1 MKVGIMGAVEQEI
14 GLLRRSIVKP
24 KHEMHGKR
32 QYTSGLFHDRE
43 VVTVFSRWGKVAAAS
58 TATTLIERYGVDLII
73 FTGVAGA
80 ADPSLNIGDIVVA
93 SETVQH
99 DMDVSTLP
107 GFERFEIPLLGKSRF
122 PVESRFVKL
131 GTDSATRFV
140 NKYLN
145 DPEFEP
151 SRKKFGIKEPS
162 VNTGLIASGDRF
174 VSDSEEI
181 KRLEERLPG
190 LKCVE
195 MEGGAVAQVCYEHQ
209 IPMVLLRVIS
219 DKADNDAVIDFPA
232 FIENVACPMTCGIIE
247 ELIERV

>member
-1 MKVGIMGAVEQEI
+1 MKIGIMGAMEQEI
-14 GLLRRSIVKP
+14 GLLRRSLEKP
-24 KHEMHGKR
+24 KHEMHGRR

-58 TATTLIERYGVDLII
+58 TATTLIERYGVDMII

-80 ADPSLNIGDIVVA
+80 ADPALEIGDIVVA

-99 DMDVSTLP
+99 DIDVSALP
-107 GFERFEIPLLGKSRF
+107 GFNRFEIPLLGQSHF
-122 PVESRFVKL
+122 PVEERFIKL

-145 DPEFEP
+145 SPEFEK
-151 SRKKFGIKEPS
+151 SRQEFGIKEPS
-162 VNTGLIASGDRF
+162 VNTGLIASGDSF
-174 VSDSEEI
+174 VSDAGKI
-181 KRLEERLPG
+181 KTLAEQLPG

-209 IPMVLLRVIS
+209 IPMVLLRVVS
-219 DKADNDAVIDFPA
+219 DKADKDAVIDFPA
-232 FIENVACPMTCGIIE
+232 FIENVACPMTCGVIE
-247 ELIERV
+247 ELIEWV

>member
-1 MKVGIMGAVEQEI
+1 MKVGIMGAMEQEI
-14 GLLRRSIVKP
+14 GLLRRSLEKP
-24 KHEMHGKR
+24 RHEMHGKR
-32 QYTSGLFHDRE
+32 QYTSGLFHDRD

-58 TATTLIERYGVDLII
+58 TATTLIERYGVDMII

-80 ADPSLNIGDIVVA
+80 ADPSLEIGDIVVA

-99 DMDVSTLP
+99 DMDVSALS

-122 PVESRFVKL
+122 SVEERFIKL

-140 NKYLN
+140 NKFLN
-145 DPEFEP
+145 NPEFEK
-151 SRKKFGIKEPS
+151 SRQQFGVKEPS
-162 VNTGLIASGDRF
+162 VNTGLIASGDSF
-174 VSDSEEI
+174 VSDAGKI
-181 KRLEERLPG
+181 NALTGQLPG

-195 MEGGAVAQVCYEHQ
+195 MEGAAVAQVCHEHQ

-219 DKADNDAVIDFPA
+219 DKADKDAVVDFPA
-232 FIENVACPMTCGIIE
+232 FIEKIACPMTCGIIE